1 MIRYNLKC
9 AKEHE
14 FDSWFSSSEDFDKLK
29 KSGMIACSIC
39 GDTDVQKAIMAPRIA
54 NKEEDNKSLLK
65 PSSPAEVV
73 LKELR
78 KELEKSAD
86 NVGKNFA
93 TEARKIHYGETK
105 ERPIIGEANLEE
117 AKSLIDEGVPITPLP
132 WQDKKTN

>member
-1 MIRYNLKC
+1 
-9 AKEHE
+9 
-14 FDSWFSSSEDFDKLK
+14 
-29 KSGMIACSIC
+29 MIACSIC

-54 NKEEDNKSLLK
+54 SKEEGTKSLLE

-78 KELEKSAD
+78 KKIEKSAD

-117 AKSLIDEGVPITPLP
+117 AKSLVEEGVPITPLP